1 MSGHNTV
8 TRSTAATTDRTGTIA
23 PGSERRRGTMPFRVE
38 LARQLSQ
45 WRVRI
50 VLIILVLLPVIV
62 RVALLFG
69 GPPTS
74 TSSGGGGG
82 GTSATSLVALAQ
94 VSGGTFTGFVL
105 ELTQGFLITLIAAL
119 LFGDMIA
126 GEASRSTL
134 KYLLTIPVPRLR
146 LLGVKVAVSSAL
158 LAAGLI
164 ALTVV
169 ALVVGIISYGPGGI
183 QIPGGPLLGLGD
195 SLGRIGLATATGA
208 AGMLWAAGLGTLLTV
223 VANSPLAAAGGVVL
237 VSILSRLLDSI
248 PTLGDLRII
257 LPTHYS
263 TAFNQFLTAPTDL
276 APVAASVLSGLIW
289 ALVLGTGAAWWFSRK
304 DISG

>member
-1 MSGHNTV
+1 MNGNGKAGGDLSGAETV
-8 TRSTAATTDRTGTIA
+8 AASI
-23 PGSERRRGTMPFRVE
+23 RGGAESVGYRPRDTMPFRVE

-50 VLIILVLLPVIV
+50 VLLILVLLPVIV
-62 RVALLFG
+62 RIALLIG
-69 GPPTS
+69 GPPP
-74 TSSGGGGG
+74 SGGSS
-82 GTSATSLVALAQ
+82 SATTLVALAQ
-94 VSGGTFTGFVL
+94 VSGGTFAAFVVQ
-105 ELTQGFLITLIAAL
+105 LTQGFLVTLIAAL
-119 LFGDMIA
+119 LYGDMIA

-146 LLGVKVAVSSAL
+146 LLWVKVAVASVLL
-158 LAAGLI
+158 LAGLV
-164 ALTVV
+164 ALTLV
-169 ALVVGIISYGPGGI
+169 ALVVGLVSYGPGGI
-183 QIPGGPLLGLGD
+183 QVPGGPELTLGD
-195 SLGRIGLATATGA
+195 SVGRLALATATGA
-208 AGMLWAAGLGTLLTV
+208 SGLLWAAGLGTLLTV

-263 TAFNQFLTAPTDL
+263 TAFSQFLTTPTDL
-276 APVAASVLSGLIW
+276 GPVADSVLSGLLW
-289 ALVLGTGAAWWFSRK
+289 ALVLGTLAAWWFSRK